1 MKKLHPIVYD
11 EINRIYKW
19 YYKNN
24 EKKINDL
31 FNYLEIQIQTNITL
45 QNLEEIL
52 YTLTFDEILKLAEDI
67 LLNNTFWP
75 SEKDETLRRNYE
87 TEKHNLFQKR
97 FHSFGI
103 SFYEKE
109 PLEPVIEEQKLWGK
123 NFMEILSNYCGIF
136 YNKETKIFSIKGKHD
151 LQVTSRILTNEIL
164 IRNDVDN
171 HFLKELINEINGT
184 YMTGFYTSTLI
195 LVRKLFENFVIL
207 LLEHKFPK
215 DKYLDLYF
223 DKFKGRYKFFNEL
236 IEILNANK
244 KDFIE
249 TKKTLERFIS
259 KIIPLK
265 EESNLTNHLYTYIA
279 HKSDIEKLN
288 IPDSLELFKIISKKE
303 GLRYIFQT

>member
-11 EINRIYKW
+11 EINKIYKW

-31 FNYLEIQIQTNITL
+31 FHYLEIKVQTSVTL

-67 LLNNTFWP
+67 ILNSIFWP
-75 SEKDETLRRNYE
+75 SEKDEILRRNYE
-87 TEKHNLFQKR
+87 TKKYNLFQKR
-97 FHSFGI
+97 YHLLGNLV
-103 SFYEKE
+103 YEDE

-123 NFMEILSNYCGIF
+123 NFMEILSIYCGIF
-136 YNKETKIFSIKGKHD
+136 YNKDTKIFSIRGKHD
-151 LQVTSRILTNEIL
+151 LQVTSKILTNEKL
-164 IRNDVDN
+164 IRNEIN
-171 HFLKELINEINGT
+171 NYFLKELINEINGT

-195 LVRKLFENFVIL
+195 LIRKLFENFVIL

-215 DKYLDLYF
+215 DKHLDLYF
-223 DKFKGRYKFFNEL
+223 DKTKGRYKFFNEL
-236 IEILNANK
+236 IEILNANRNE
-244 KDFIE
+244 FIE

-259 KIIPLK
+259 KILPLK

-279 HKSDIEKLN
+279 HRSDIEKLD
-288 IPDSLELFKIISKKE
+288 IPDSLELFKIISEKE
-303 GLRYIFQT
+303 GLNNIFND